1 MIFKYIYI
9 YIISMSKLR
18 LSIKGKFKQIPS
30 TMFTMY
36 LLCLYVDSHLLQHC
50 KTCNYDSICPYGQV
64 CV

>member
-1 MIFKYIYI
+1 
-9 YIISMSKLR
+9 MSKLR